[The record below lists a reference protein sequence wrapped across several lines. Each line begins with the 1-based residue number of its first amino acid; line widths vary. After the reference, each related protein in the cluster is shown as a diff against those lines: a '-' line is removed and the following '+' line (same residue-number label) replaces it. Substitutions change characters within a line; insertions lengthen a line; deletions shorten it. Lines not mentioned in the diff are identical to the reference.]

1 MAGRASSKDW
11 KRSIRYAGRPLQCLI
26 HVRLNFF
33 PPFCWKGQGDSGQSA
48 RHSSPSSAW
57 CLCRVVCDGV
67 VGWVRSNVLIWLR
80 GDSLFFYCLGHV
92 GGNVYV
98 SLGAAWLFKQS
109 TVMLSLVLVTDT
121 EFIIFQFQDG
131 ILNPHAA
138 SCTCAACCDDM
149 TLVSCRFNIH

>member
-1 MAGRASSKDW
+1 MSQKQHVDLVEGR
-11 KRSIRYAGRPLQCLI
+11 
-26 HVRLNFF
+26 
-33 PPFCWKGQGDSGQSA
+33 QS
-48 RHSSPSSAW
+48 
-57 CLCRVVCDGV
+57 
-67 VGWVRSNVLIWLR
+67 
-80 GDSLFFYCLGHV
+80 FFYCLGHV
-92 GGNVYV
+92 GGNGYV

>member
-109 TVMLSLVLVTDT
+109 TIMLSLFLVTCWICNLPISGWD
-121 EFIIFQFQDG
+121 FKSSRC
-131 ILNPHAA
+131 LLYL
-138 SCTCAACCDDM
+138 CCLLWWHDSGE
-149 TLVSCRFNIH
+149 L

>member
-67 VGWVRSNVLIWLR
+67 VGWVRSNMLIWLR

-109 TVMLSLVLVTDT
+109 TIMLSLFLVTCWICNLPISGWD
-121 EFIIFQFQDG
+121 FKSSRC
-131 ILNPHAA
+131 LLYL
-138 SCTCAACCDDM
+138 CCLLWWHDSGE
-149 TLVSCRFNIH
+149 L

>member
-98 SLGAAWLFKQS
+98 SLGAASLFKQS
-109 TVMLSLVLVTDT
+109 TIMLSLFLVTCWICNLPISGWD
-121 EFIIFQFQDG
+121 FKSSRC
-131 ILNPHAA
+131 LLYL
-138 SCTCAACCDDM
+138 CCLLWWHDSGE
-149 TLVSCRFNIH
+149 L